1 MKLTYKVGDRVRVK
15 SLEWYNQNKNK
26 SGVVFLS
33 GLNFTEEMA
42 VYCGKVVTIDG
53 CLYGNRYF
61 IVGCGFYTWNDEMF
75 DGLAE
80 EEIVLKGC
88 TQGETPGMG
97 TVRVVK
103 VDKTVVAL
111 PENVN
116 KSELVVDKDCK
127 IVTEN
132 NKMFLVR
139 KKPDLPKTYDEC
151 CNILGAYQ
159 QFVFKGIDEWEAVE
173 HTKLI
178 MLRRCRNAYWKLAN
192 DWKPDWIAKMDKY
205 TITTWKGRI
214 SLDIGTHHNQF
225 LVFPTKKMRDEFYS
239 NFKSLIEECKE
250 FL

>member
-26 SGVVFLS
+26 HGEVLLLS
-33 GLNFTEEMA
+33 GICFSEGMA
-42 VYCGKVVTIDG
+42 KYCGNVVTIESFTRNYCYYIKG
-53 CLYGNRYF
+53 CKDY
-61 IVGCGFYTWNDEMF
+61 IWDDEMF

-88 TQGETPGMG
+88 TQGETPGWG

-103 VDKTVVAL
+103 IDKTVVAL

-205 TITTWKGRI
+205 TITTWKDRI
-214 SLDIGTHHNQF
+214 FFDTGTHHNQF
-225 LVFPTKKMRDEFYS
+225 LVFPTKK
-239 NFKSLIEECKE
+239 
-250 FL
+250 

>member
-1 MKLTYKVGDRVRVK
+1 MDNNIYLTDVG
-15 SLEWYNQNKNK
+15 
-26 SGVVFLS
+26 
-33 GLNFTEEMA
+33 
-42 VYCGKVVTIDG
+42 
-53 CLYGNRYF
+53 
-61 IVGCGFYTWNDEMF
+61 
-75 DGLAE
+75 
-80 EEIVLKGC
+80 
-88 TQGETPGMG
+88 QGETPGMG
-97 TVRVVK
+97 TVRIVK

-139 KKPDLPKTYDEC
+139 KKPVLPKTYYEC
-151 CNILGAYQ
+151 CNILGANLPL
-159 QFVFKGIDEWEAVE
+159 VFKGIDEWEAVE
-173 HTKLI
+173 HTKLM

-205 TITTWKGRI
+205 TITTWMGRI
-214 SLDIGTHHNQF
+214 SLGTGIHLNQF